1 MDIYVGKD
9 KGEWPKGT
17 RVRKV
22 RSEPGDTHQDG
33 APGTIVG
40 DWGPL
45 PATERAEL
53 IPKLAKNG
61 ITEDVVCIYW
71 VEWDDIPGVPVAI
84 ADYRLERM
92 GAP

>member
-1 MDIYVGKD
+1 MEIYVGKD

-22 RSEPGDTHQDG
+22 RSEPRDTHQDG
-33 APGTIVG
+33 ALGTIVG
-40 DWGPL
+40 AWGPL
-45 PATERAEL
+45 PAIDRAEL
-53 IPKLAKNG
+53 IPELAKKG
-61 ITEDVVCIYW
+61 ITEDVVCLYW

>member
-22 RSEPGDTHQDG
+22 RSEPGDTHRDG
-33 APGTIVG
+33 ALGTIVG
-40 DWGPL
+40 AWGPL
-45 PATERAEL
+45 PATERAAL

-61 ITEDVVCIYW
+61 ITEDVV
-71 VEWDDIPGVPVAI
+71 
-84 ADYRLERM
+84 
-92 GAP
+92 